1 MIFGKAAAAPPEER
15 AFMLSE
21 LVLQPLFLSAGYQST
36 ARHLCESSG
45 RRNGEK
51 SEKTERFKADNE
63 QRKEKKKKKKA
74 AQKGIIH
81 FHFKPPVLAVINRT
95 GCLYRSQP
103 IRGGENE
110 SPPTSASR
118 YRWPAE
124 QINLSSPLRVSPV
137 PPFTPPSFQAAPA
150 GLVGWGWGGSQPT
163 NPAAAV
169 EEDNL

>member
-1 MIFGKAAAAPPEER
+1 
-15 AFMLSE
+15 MLSE

-63 QRKEKKKKKKA
+63 RRKEKKKA

-95 GCLYRSQP
+95 GCLHCSQP
-103 IRGGENE
+103 IRGRENE

-124 QINLSSPLRVSPV
+124 PINLSSPLRVSPV

-150 GLVGWGWGGSQPT
+150 GLVGVWRWGGSQPT

-169 EEDNL
+169 EEDNLLMSSVRF